1 MTCLPAIMTDI
12 PVQVW
17 LLALHCVH
25 AVGRGTGG
33 PQEGY
38 GTLAVSAT
46 DQASCRD
53 RGVTVCPKGS

>member
-1 MTCLPAIMTDI
+1 MTDI